1 MKGLRYLLIKKDAK
15 LTESDE
21 ERLAKLQSTHPDLYQ
36 ITRLRQRLYEWYET
50 DTTPEIARGNL
61 QTWLNDAAQLEN
73 KALDGFCKTLQNW
86 QPEILG
92 FFIQRVTSGFV
103 EGVNCKIR
111 LIKRIAFGLPSFDHF
126 RLRIL
131 WACG

>member
-15 LTESDE
+15 LTEKDK
-21 ERLAKLQSTHPDLYQ
+21 ERLANLKNTHPDLYQ
-36 ITRLRQRLYEWYET
+36 ITRLRQRLYDWYET
-50 DTTPEIARGNL
+50 DTTPEAATEDL
-61 QTWLNDAAQLEN
+61 EKWLADAAQLETRT
-73 KALDGFCKTLQNW
+73 LDAFCNTLRNW
-86 QPEILG
+86 QPEIVC
-92 FFIQRVTSGFV
+92 FFIHRVTSGFV

-111 LIKRIAFGLPSFDHF
+111 LIKRIAFGLPNFDHF

>member
-15 LTESDE
+15 LTEKDK
-21 ERLAKLQSTHPDLYQ
+21 ERLAVLKNTHPELYQ
-36 ITRLRQRLYEWYET
+36 ITRLRQQLYDWYET
-50 DTTPEIARGNL
+50 ETTPEVATEILER
-61 QTWLNDAAQLEN
+61 WLADSAQLET
-73 KALDGFCKTLQNW
+73 KALDGFCNTLRNW
-86 QPEILG
+86 KPEIIS
-92 FFIQRVTSGFV
+92 FFIHRVTSGFV

-111 LIKRIAFGLPSFDHF
+111 LIKRIAFGLPNFDHF